1 LTNRIHKLN
10 NLDPLVYE
18 RRLVNVNSLFEPV
31 EMSQA
36 AQYAP
41 AGPDQPV
48 KRRGKTRLFLV
59 PVGIVILLLAIPG
72 GVYAFSQNQ
81 LSQAQASEAQGAYGH
96 ALSQYATVESLAGN
110 PASRLLVGELADRA
124 QSGTAE
130 THFLWG
136 VELNKQGKFAE
147 GEAQLR
153 AAIKIGLADW
163 ATRANAA
170 LADLFT
176 AWAQSL
182 IASKQFQAGIDKYR
196 LVATVDST
204 GNLTASTNAGL
215 ATAYAGF
222 AQWYTQQEPADYP
235 NALTWYESLVKEFPD
250 SPEAKQALASL
261 LPQTLYNAGLA
272 FVQQMRFQQARDAM
286 TELVTNYPTTTWAA
300 QANTAL
306 HADQPLTGQLVLSDQ
321 TPTPIANRLVRI
333 ATHWKI
339 VKAHTYDDSGGKI
352 YSTSTDAKGNFKVM
366 MPPGQNYLITWW
378 DPTRSTF
385 VTTFLSDNVPVNQ
398 ITINALEPAHTTV
411 ATS

>member
-1 LTNRIHKLN
+1 
-10 NLDPLVYE
+10 
-18 RRLVNVNSLFEPV
+18 
-31 EMSQA
+31 MSQA
-36 AQYAP
+36 VQYAP

-48 KRRGKTRLFLV
+48 RRRGKTRLFLV
-59 PVGIVILLLAIPG
+59 PVGIVVLLLAIPG
-72 GVYAFSQNQ
+72 SVYAFSQNE
-81 LSQAQASEAQGAYGH
+81 LSQAQASEARGAYGQ
-96 ALSQYATVESLAGN
+96 ALSQYATVQSLAGN
-110 PASRLLVGELADRA
+110 PASRLLLGELADRA

-136 VELNKQGKFAE
+136 VELTKQGKFAE
-147 GEAQLR
+147 GEDQLR

-182 IASKQFQAGIDKYR
+182 VANKQFQAGIDKYR
-196 LVATVDST
+196 MVATVDST

-235 NALTWYESLVKEFPD
+235 NALTWYENLVKEFPD
-250 SPEAKQALASL
+250 SPEAKLAQASS

-306 HADQPLTGQLVLSDQ
+306 HANQPLTGQLIVSDQ
-321 TPTPIANRLVRI
+321 NPTPVANRLVRI

-339 VKAHTYDDSGGKI
+339 VKAHTYDDSGGTI

>member
-1 LTNRIHKLN
+1 
-10 NLDPLVYE
+10 
-18 RRLVNVNSLFEPV
+18 
-31 EMSQA
+31 MSQA

-48 KRRGKTRLFLV
+48 KRPGRTRLFLV
-59 PVGIVILLLAIPG
+59 PAAIVLLLLAIPG
-72 GVYAFSQNQ
+72 GLYGFSQNQ
-81 LSQAQASEAQGAYGH
+81 LSQAQASQAHGAYSQ
-96 ALSQYATVESLAGN
+96 ALSQYATVQSVAGN
-110 PASRLLVGELADRA
+110 PVSRLLLGELADRA
-124 QSGTAE
+124 QTGTAE
-130 THFLWG
+130 THYLWG
-136 VELNKQGKFAE
+136 VELTKQAKFAE
-147 GEAQLR
+147 AENQLR
-153 AAIKIGLADW
+153 AAIKIGLTDW

-170 LADLFT
+170 LADLFL
-176 AWAQSL
+176 AWGHSL
-182 IASKQFQAGIDKYR
+182 AANKQFQAGINKYR
-196 LVATVDST
+196 LVSPVDIT
-204 GNLTASTNAGL
+204 GNLAASTNASL
-215 ATAYAGF
+215 ATAYAGY

-235 NALTWYESLVKEFPD
+235 NALTWYESLVKEFAD
-250 SPEAKQALASL
+250 SPEAKQAQASL

-272 FVQQMRFQQARDAM
+272 FVEQVRYQQARDAM

-300 QANTAL
+300 QATTAL

>member
-1 LTNRIHKLN
+1 
-10 NLDPLVYE
+10 
-18 RRLVNVNSLFEPV
+18 
-31 EMSQA
+31 MSQA

-48 KRRGKTRLFLV
+48 KRPGKTRLFLV
-59 PVGIVILLLAIPG
+59 PVGIVVLLLAIPG

-81 LSQAQASEAQGAYGH
+81 LSQAQASESRGAYSQ
-96 ALSQYATVESLAGN
+96 ALSQFATVESVDGN
-110 PASRLLVGELADRA
+110 PVSRLLLGELADRA
-124 QSGTAE
+124 QTGTAE

-136 VELNKQGKFAE
+136 VQLTKDGKFADS
-147 GEAQLR
+147 EAQLR
-153 AAIKIGLADW
+153 AAIKVGLADW

-176 AWAQSL
+176 AWGQSL
-182 IASKQFQAGIDKYR
+182 VANQQFQAGIDKYR

-222 AQWYTQQEPADYP
+222 ALWYTQQVPADYP
-235 NALTWYESLVKEFPD
+235 NALTWYENLVKEFPD
-250 SPEAKQALASL
+250 SPEAKLAQASS

-286 TELVTNYPTTTWAA
+286 TELVTNYPKATWAT
-300 QANTAL
+300 QANAAL
-306 HADQPLTGQLVLSDQ
+306 HANQPLTGQLIVSDQ
-321 TPTPIANRLVRI
+321 TPTPVANRLIRI
-333 ATHWKI
+333 ASHWKI
-339 VKAHTYDDSGGKI
+339 VKAHTYDDSGGTI
-352 YSTSTDAKGNFKVM
+352 YSTSTDAKGNFKVL

-378 DPTRSTF
+378 DPSRSTF

-398 ITINALEPAHTTV
+398 ITINPLEPAHTTV

>member
-1 LTNRIHKLN
+1 
-10 NLDPLVYE
+10 
-18 RRLVNVNSLFEPV
+18 
-31 EMSQA
+31 MSQA

-48 KRRGKTRLFLV
+48 KRPGKTRLFLV
-59 PVGIVILLLAIPG
+59 PVGIVLLLLLIPG
-72 GVYAFSQNQ
+72 SVYAFSQNQ
-81 LSQAQASEAQGAYGH
+81 LSQAQASQAHGAYGQ
-96 ALSQYATVESLAGN
+96 ALSQYATVQSVAGN
-110 PASRLLVGELADRA
+110 PVSRLLLGDLADHA
-124 QSGTAE
+124 QTGTAE

-136 VELNKQGKFAE
+136 VELTKQEKFVE

-163 ATRANAA
+163 TTRAKVG

-182 IASKQFQAGIDKYR
+182 VARKQFQAGIDKYR
-196 LVATVDST
+196 LVATVDAT

-235 NALTWYESLVKEFPD
+235 NALTWYENLVKEFPD
-250 SPEAKQALASL
+250 SPEAKTAQASL

-272 FVQQMRFQQARDAM
+272 FVQQMRYQQARDAM
-286 TELVTNYPTTTWAA
+286 TELVTNYAKTTWAA

-306 HADQPLTGQLVLSDQ
+306 KADQPLTGMLVLSDQ

-339 VKAHTYDDSGGKI
+339 VKPHTYDDSGGKI

>member
-1 LTNRIHKLN
+1 
-10 NLDPLVYE
+10 
-18 RRLVNVNSLFEPV
+18 
-31 EMSQA
+31 MSQA

-48 KRRGKTRLFLV
+48 KRPGKTRLFLV
-59 PVGIVILLLAIPG
+59 PVGIVLLLLLIPG

-81 LSQAQASEAQGAYGH
+81 LSQAQASQAHGAYSQ
-96 ALSQYATVESLAGN
+96 ALSQYATVQSVAGN
-110 PASRLLVGELADRA
+110 PVSRLLLGDLADHA
-124 QSGTAE
+124 QTGTAE

-136 VELNKQGKFAE
+136 VELTKQEKFPDSE
-147 GEAQLR
+147 VHLR
-153 AAIKIGLADW
+153 ATIKIGLADW

-182 IASKQFQAGIDKYR
+182 VAKKQFQAGIDKYR
-196 LVATVDST
+196 LVATVDAT
-204 GNLTASTNAGL
+204 GNLTASTNGGL

-235 NALTWYESLVKEFPD
+235 NALTWYENLVKEFPD
-250 SPEAKQALASL
+250 SPEAKTAQASL

-272 FVQQMRFQQARDAM
+272 FVQQMRYQQARDAM
-286 TELVTNYPTTTWAA
+286 TELVTTYAKTTWAA

-306 HADQPLTGQLVLSDQ
+306 KADQPLTGMLVLSDQ

-339 VKAHTYDDSGGKI
+339 VKPHTYDDSGGKI

>member
-1 LTNRIHKLN
+1 
-10 NLDPLVYE
+10 
-18 RRLVNVNSLFEPV
+18 
-31 EMSQA
+31 MSQA

-48 KRRGKTRLFLV
+48 KRRGRARLFLV
-59 PVGIVILLLAIPG
+59 PVGIVVLLLAIPG

-81 LSQAQASEAQGAYGH
+81 LAQAQASEARGAYTQ

-110 PASRLLVGELADRA
+110 PASRLLVGDLADRA

-136 VELNKQGKFAE
+136 VELTKQEKFAE
-147 GEAQLR
+147 GEDQLR

-163 ATRANAA
+163 TTRANAA

-176 AWAQSL
+176 AWAKSL
-182 IASKQFQAGIDKYR
+182 VASTQFQAGIDKYR

-222 AQWYTQQEPADYP
+222 AQWYTQQQPADYP

-306 HADQPLTGQLVLSDQ
+306 HANQPLTGQLIVSDQ
-321 TPTPIANRLVRI
+321 NPTPVANRLVRI

-339 VKAHTYDDSGGKI
+339 VKAHTYDDSGGTI

>member
-1 LTNRIHKLN
+1 
-10 NLDPLVYE
+10 
-18 RRLVNVNSLFEPV
+18 
-31 EMSQA
+31 MSQT
-36 AQYAP
+36 AQYAA

-48 KRRGKTRLFLV
+48 KRPGKTRLFLV
-59 PVGIVILLLAIPG
+59 PVGIVVLLLAIPG

-81 LSQAQASEAQGAYGH
+81 LSQAQASESRGAYSQ
-96 ALSQYATVESLAGN
+96 ALDQYATVESVAGN
-110 PASRLLVGELADRA
+110 AASRLLLGELADRA

-130 THFLWG
+130 THFVWG
-136 VELNKQGKFAE
+136 VQLTKEGKFVDS
-147 GEAQLR
+147 EAQLR

-163 ATRANAA
+163 VTRANAA

-182 IASKQFQAGIDKYR
+182 VANKQFQAGIDKYR
-196 LVATVDST
+196 MVATVDAT

-215 ATAYAGF
+215 AATYDGF
-222 AQWYTQQEPADYP
+222 AQWYTQQDPADYP
-235 NALTWYESLVKEFPD
+235 NALTWYEKLVKEFPD
-250 SPEAKQALASL
+250 SPEAKQAQAAA

-286 TELVTNYPTTTWAA
+286 TELVTDYPKTTWAA
-300 QANTAL
+300 QANAAL
-306 HADQPLTGQLVLSDQ
+306 HADQPLTGTLVLSDQ
-321 TPTPIANRLVRI
+321 TPTPVANRLVRI

-339 VKAHTYDDSGGKI
+339 VKPHTYDDSGGKI

-385 VTTFLSDNVPVNQ
+385 VTTFLSDNQPVNLV
-398 ITINALEPAHTTV
+398 TINPLEPAHTTV

>member
-1 LTNRIHKLN
+1 
-10 NLDPLVYE
+10 
-18 RRLVNVNSLFEPV
+18 
-31 EMSQA
+31 MSQA
-36 AQYAP
+36 AEYAP
-41 AGPDQPV
+41 PTPDQPV
-48 KRRGKTRLFLV
+48 KRRGKARLFLV
-59 PVGIVILLLAIPG
+59 PIGIVAILLAIPG

-81 LSQAQASEAQGAYGH
+81 LAQAQASEAQGAYSQ

-136 VELNKQGKFAE
+136 VALNKQGKFAE
-147 GEAQLR
+147 SEDQLR

-163 ATRANAA
+163 VTRANAA

-182 IASKQFQAGIDKYR
+182 VAGNQFQAGIDKYR
-196 LVATVDST
+196 LVATVDAT

-222 AQWYTQQEPADYP
+222 AQWYTQQQPADYP

-286 TELVTNYPTTTWAA
+286 TELVTNYPKTTWAA

-306 HADQPLTGQLVLSDQ
+306 RANQPLTGQLILSDQ
-321 TPTPIANRLVRI
+321 NPMPVANRLVRI

-339 VKAHTYDDSGGKI
+339 VKAHTYDDSGGPI